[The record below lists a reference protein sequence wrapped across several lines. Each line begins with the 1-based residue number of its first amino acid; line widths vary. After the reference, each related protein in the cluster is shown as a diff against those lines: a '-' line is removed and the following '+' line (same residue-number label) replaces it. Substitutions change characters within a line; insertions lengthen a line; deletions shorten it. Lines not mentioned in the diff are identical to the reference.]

1 MPRPVRLSG
10 PVFLSGLALAATL
23 AANLVRADSYRGYPE
38 VPYRAERQMGAVEL
52 RHYPARTIAEVI
64 VDGTRFAAINRGFSE
79 LAHYIFGENAA
90 GEKIAMTV
98 PVGQTRTD
106 RGWAIRFTMPED
118 ATPETLPEPTKS
130 WVRLRRLP
138 PETLLVLRFSG
149 RATAEKLNA
158 AGRDLVA
165 EGKARGL
172 HLTGPARL
180 MFYDDPF
187 TMPWN
192 RRNEVGYLV
201 AP

>member
-1 MPRPVRLSG
+1 MRLSVLLAG
-10 PVFLSGLALAATL
+10 LVLATALSGGLA
-23 AANLVRADSYRGYPE
+23 RAETYRGYPE
-38 VPYRAERQMGAVEL
+38 VPYTAERLSGALEL
-52 RHYPARTIAEVI
+52 RHYPARTIAEVV

-106 RGWAIRFTMPED
+106 LGWAIRFTMPEGSV
-118 ATPETLPEPTKS
+118 PETLPEPAKT

-138 PETLLVLRFSG
+138 PETLLVTRFSG
-149 RATAEKLNA
+149 RATAGKLNA
-158 AGRDLVA
+158 AGRELVA
-165 EGKARGL
+165 EARARGL
-172 HLTGPARL
+172 RLSGAARL

-192 RRNEVGYLV
+192 RRNEVAYLV
-201 AP
+201 AR

>member
-1 MPRPVRLSG
+1 MRLSAFPTG
-10 PVFLSGLALAATL
+10 LVLAGALLAGGLA
-23 AANLVRADSYRGYPE
+23 RAETYRGYPE
-38 VPYRAERQMGAVEL
+38 VPYSVERQAGAFEL
-52 RHYPARTIAEVI
+52 RRYPARTIAEVV

-106 RGWAIRFTMPED
+106 LGWAIRFTMPEG
-118 ATPETLPEPTKS
+118 AAPETLPEPTES

-138 PETLLVLRFSG
+138 PETLLVARFSG
-149 RATAEKLNA
+149 RATAERLNA
-158 AGRDLVA
+158 AGRELVA
-165 EGKARGL
+165 EAKAQGL
-172 HLTGPARL
+172 RLSGPARL

-192 RRNEVGYLV
+192 RRNEVAYPV
-201 AP
+201 AR